1 MTTTSKASAQAL
13 GTTDATGINMNF
25 LDVWHELSYTDG
37 MMFSLWVGIM
47 YYGKCRIDHKFKCKE
62 KKDEV

>member
-1 MTTTSKASAQAL
+1 MMHTLKEKTHLL

-25 LDVWHELSYTDG
+25 LDIWHELSYTDG
-37 MMFSLWVGIM
+37 MMFSLWIGIM